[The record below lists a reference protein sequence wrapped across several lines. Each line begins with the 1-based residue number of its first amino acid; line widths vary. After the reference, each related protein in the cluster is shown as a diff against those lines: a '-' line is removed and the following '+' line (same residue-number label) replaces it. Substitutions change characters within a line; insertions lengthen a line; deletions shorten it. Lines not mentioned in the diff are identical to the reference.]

1 MFGGGVADFA
11 LINFSLS
18 LGSYHNQNFYAHAAN
33 IFLDTLFSN
42 IIHDVCIKQM
52 WQRNFVN
59 SSNIQVVFLSL
70 FNVPGIGT
78 TWLDYVLPLAC
89 LLAVPFILPVRVT

>member
-1 MFGGGVADFA
+1 
-11 LINFSLS
+11 
-18 LGSYHNQNFYAHAAN
+18 
-33 IFLDTLFSN
+33 
-42 IIHDVCIKQM
+42 M

-89 LLAVPFILPVRVT
+89 LLAVPFILPVRYLDIYIYVIYAIYIGAGTLQEAPAGLRLGRRE